1 MVKVNYSPVPSQ
13 GKKKTIKRCM
23 YIELLE
29 LKRNIKSREKSK
41 NKENK
46 TKRKKCYT
54 ETSDKFEGNGKGKKS
69 RKISKENTYR
79 KNKNGERSKTKE
91 ETFTLKRHISST
103 NFPITMKRSES
114 LKIFPFGQNKNS

>member
-1 MVKVNYSPVPSQ
+1 
-13 GKKKTIKRCM
+13 M

-54 ETSDKFEGNGKGKKS
+54 ETSDKIEANVKGKKS

-79 KNKNGERSKTKE
+79 KNRNGERSKTKE
-91 ETFTLKRHISST
+91 
-103 NFPITMKRSES
+103 
-114 LKIFPFGQNKNS
+114 